1 MSIILKAA
9 KREIVGKKSKQ
20 LRREAIVPGNLQGRK
35 IENINIQLAERD
47 LQVAIKAAGTT
58 NIIDLDIDGT
68 VHEVLLREVI
78 RTTSQQH
85 YIHVEFYA
93 PDMNTPVKTSVPVK
107 ATGESPLVTSGGIL
121 VTPQSN
127 LELSALPKAL
137 PAFIEIDISVLQK
150 FSDVI
155 TVASLPA
162 IEGVDFLSPAGTALA
177 YIAETR
183 ATRSASATDADAE
196 TAATAE

>member
-1 MSIILKAA
+1 MSITLKAA
-9 KREIVGKKSKQ
+9 KREIVGKKSKK

-35 IENINIQLAERD
+35 IENVNIQIAQKD

-58 NIIDLDIDGT
+58 NIIELDVDGAK
-68 VHEVLLREVI
+68 HEVLLREVL
-78 RTTSQQH
+78 RTANQQH
-85 YIHVEFYA
+85 FVHVEFYA
-93 PDMNTPVKTSVPVK
+93 PDMNVAVKTSVPVK
-107 ATGESPLVTSGGIL
+107 VVGDNKLITAGGIL

-127 LELSALPKAL
+127 LELAALPKAL
-137 PAFIEIDISVLQK
+137 PEFIEVDISSLES

-162 IEGVDFLSPAGTALA
+162 IENVEYLSSAGTALA

-183 ATRSASATDADAE
+183 ATRSATADEKEEAAAE
-196 TAATAE
+196 